1 MPSYTYVARD
11 SLGKKVKGEIEADNE
26 KDVISKLRTSK
37 LTVISIKKRSE
48 LAKLGKKELS
58 GITIF
63 PPRIKSRDIIVA
75 FRQFAT
81 LINAGVPV
89 VQAIGVLA
97 NQTHSSSFK
106 KILNKVRSDVE
117 AGVYLSDALSYHPK
131 IFSPFI
137 CNLIKAGEAGGVLD
151 EILLRL
157 ANYLEQRENIKNR
170 IKGALRYPIF
180 VLFMAGGL
188 SLALIFFVLPRM
200 EELFRES
207 FNIELPAFTLFVLN
221 SSRVLREKFYII
233 PLVVGIAYL
242 VYILLKKSDRGQYWI
257 DSLKL
262 KIPVLGRL
270 FHQIAISR
278 FARTLATLTSS
289 GVPILDALDLTA
301 KAAGNKVIQ
310 VATEDAKEALRKG
323 ETIASPLK
331 KYPVFPPLT
340 VNMISV
346 GEETGALDDMLN
358 KIADLYEEEVNRM
371 VDSLAS
377 LIEPILI
384 VLLGG
389 TVGVIV
395 VAMYLPYFTMFQHI
409 GG

>member
-1 MPSYTYVARD
+1 
-11 SLGKKVKGEIEADNE
+11 
-26 KDVISKLRTSK
+26 
-37 LTVISIKKRSE
+37 
-48 LAKLGKKELS
+48 
-58 GITIF
+58 
-63 PPRIKSRDIIVA
+63 
-75 FRQFAT
+75 
-81 LINAGVPV
+81 
-89 VQAIGVLA
+89 
-97 NQTHSSSFK
+97 
-106 KILNKVRSDVE
+106 
-117 AGVYLSDALSYHPK
+117 
-131 IFSPFI
+131 
-137 CNLIKAGEAGGVLD
+137 
-151 EILLRL
+151 
-157 ANYLEQRENIKNR
+157 
-170 IKGALRYPIF
+170 
-180 VLFMAGGL
+180 
-188 SLALIFFVLPRM
+188 
-200 EELFRES
+200 
-207 FNIELPAFTLFVLN
+207 
-221 SSRVLREKFYII
+221 
-233 PLVVGIAYL
+233 
-242 VYILLKKSDRGQYWI
+242 LLKRSDRGQYWI

-340 VNMISV
+340 VSMISV